1 MTTGVSD
8 LQVIVPYCERLATGG
23 EPVNT
28 LSNAGF
34 VLVALYGWSLWR
46 RNSRSLASV
55 PANPE
60 KSAVQSNA
68 IPLLLLLCLLIGAG
82 SSLFHANPGP
92 ITHLIDIVPVC
103 LFSLLA
109 LWLCLKRYQWPRHK
123 SLGLLVIWVAATA
136 VAAQFPQVLAHSLFY
151 LPTVLVLV
159 YLAFALK
166 QQRQRLSLLAAVFAS
181 ALTFRALDLP
191 LCELEHSNQT
201 VQTIPAL
208 AGLAGHTGTHFL
220 WHVLTAIAC
229 IVCLHLV
236 LGRDS
241 TEA

>member
-1 MTTGVSD
+1 MTTAVND

-34 VLVALYGWSLWR
+34 ILVALYGWSLWR
-46 RNSRSLASV
+46 RSSRSLANN
-55 PANPE
+55 PAYRE
-60 KSAVQSNA
+60 QSALQSKA
-68 IPLLLLLCLLIGAG
+68 IPVLLLLCLLIGTG

-103 LFSLLA
+103 LFALLA
-109 LWLCLKRYQWPRHK
+109 LWLCLKRYQWPQHK
-123 SLGLLVIWVAATA
+123 SFGLLIVWIAATA
-136 VAAQFPQVLAHSLFY
+136 LAAQFPQVLAHSLFY

-159 YLAFALK
+159 YLAVALK
-166 QQRQRLSLLAAVFAS
+166 QQRQRLSLLAAIFAS

-191 LCELEHSNQT
+191 LCELDVSNQT
-201 VQTIPAL
+201 VPAL

-236 LGRDS
+236 YGRDS
-241 TEA
+241 ARG